1 MQAATIG
8 KMDALRKDMS
18 THINMWYKAMHQYFS
33 ELLRKKPKQTKANQQ
48 IKTKQTKSNQNNQP
62 NKHNSHL
69 PESVNK
75 EKDPK
80 TWN

>member
-33 ELLRKKPKQTKANQQ
+33 ELLRKKTQTNKSKPTNKNKTNKNQPK
-48 IKTKQTKSNQNNQP
+48 QP
-62 NKHNSHL
+62 NKQ
-69 PESVNK
+69 
-75 EKDPK
+75 
-80 TWN
+80 T